1 MSMKLTKNY
10 QISLFVIGCI
20 LINYAGKLTAQ
31 HLQLPLWLDSVGTA
45 MAAYVLGPV
54 CGSIVGATVNIIYG
68 FSNSV
73 SYIYALTNAAE
84 AVIIGLAAQKKV
96 FENLFRTIT
105 VSVMVAIVSVAVSA
119 PLNAIFYEGKTS
131 NIWGEGVMALLLE
144 WNLPR
149 PLTIAVG
156 EFYIDFIDKLLTV
169 MLLFAAIRIHRC
181 YKGKREK
188 KAILN
193 LLAVMTTAFGI
204 FGWTGETLAN
214 PVSSENYN
222 SYIQTVFDADDGL
235 PGGGANDI
243 LAAKDGV
250 LWVGTYSGLYR
261 YNGKEFKLMREF
273 QSVKNVKCL
282 FSDEEGRLWIG
293 TNDSGVSVCIN
304 EQVANVIDSQ
314 NGLSSDSVT
323 CINKGEDGLYYIGT
337 TDCLQMLSLNNG
349 FTIKATLSQVKYP
362 ISISSDQNGHIAVV
376 TDAGELYILEDQKI
390 LQCIKRQDAEN
401 FSCCEFDAQG
411 RLYVG
416 TITDK
421 VQTYEFS
428 LGKFRLQRTTVCD
441 LLSNL
446 NSIRVAEDD
455 KLFLCSDTGIGYL
468 DENRQYHVVN
478 TNTFNSSIDRMTFDY
493 QGNLWFS
500 SSRLGL
506 LRLCESFFKDV
517 YSEAGLEQ
525 AVVNSVVK
533 WQDTLYFGTDNG
545 MDAVSADFSKEI
557 ENELTG
563 QFDEVRIRC
572 LQVDTRDHLW
582 ISTSGKGVFEV
593 EPSGELHVY
602 DSAKGAL
609 GEKFRMTLELQDGSI
624 AAAGDTGITFIQNG
638 IVTNVIGYDQ
648 GLVNPKVLSLMQKKD
663 GTILAAT
670 NGGGIAIIKDGKLKR
685 VIRKTDGLG
694 SDVVLRTVEDSEGKG
709 VFLVAS
715 NGLRYMTWD
724 YQIKE
729 LRHFPCYNNYD
740 ILKGQKGKLFILCS
754 NGVYVAEEE
763 ALIADEETEYEL
775 IDSRKGLKD
784 ALTANSWNY
793 TDTDGTCYLCCDKGV
808 NFLDLNNYNADIRS
822 YRMRVSSINID
833 GEKHM
838 VDKDEPTRLAR
849 GAKRIEIF
857 PEVVNYSTN
866 DPWIRYYLEG
876 IDEKPFFVHQ
886 SELSGV
892 SYTNLPTGVYRFH
905 MAVMDGGRQKVIEES
920 VYEIIKEK
928 EIYDHWWFYLY
939 FVVVFVLIVTWFT
952 WFITRAR
959 MQKMLDLQK
968 RELELVKRQVEM
980 GNETILAIAKTVD
993 AKDENTSQ
1001 HSVRVSEYSVMIAEK
1016 LGFSEEECENLRKTA
1031 LLHDI
1036 GKIGIPDRV
1045 LNKPA
1050 RLDDAEYEIMKTHV
1064 VKGAQILK
1072 DFTLVDHVTDGVLYH
1087 HERFD
1092 GSGYAQGLV
1101 GEHIPLNARIIGVAD
1116 AFDAMTANRVYR
1128 RKIPFEAVLEEL
1140 HNGRGTQFDPMLVD
1154 ILLELIEEGTID
1166 VRTIYGED

>member
-10 QISLFVIGCI
+10 QISLFVIVCI
-20 LINYAGKLTAQ
+20 LINYVGKLTAQ

-68 FSNSV
+68 FGNSV
-73 SYIYALTNAAE
+73 SYIYALTSVAE

-105 VSVMVAIVSVAVSA
+105 VSVIVAIVSVAVSV
-119 PLNAIFYEGKTS
+119 PLNVVFYGGKTS
-131 NIWGEGVMALLLE
+131 NIWGEGVMALLME
-144 WNLPR
+144 WNMPG
-149 PLTIAVG
+149 PLAIVAG

-169 MLLFAAIRIHRC
+169 MILFAAIRFHR
-181 YKGKREK
+181 YYRGKYGRKE
-188 KAILN
+188 ITN
-193 LLAVMTTAFGI
+193 LLVIMVMAAGI
-204 FGWTGETLAN
+204 FGPGREISAN
-214 PVSSENYN
+214 PAVTENYN

-243 LAAKDGV
+243 LSSKEGI

-337 TDCLQMLSLNNG
+337 TDCLQLLSLNNG
-349 FTIKATLSQVKYP
+349 FTVEATLSQIKYP
-362 ISISSDQNGHIAVV
+362 ISISSDLNGHIAVV
-376 TDAGELYILEDQKI
+376 TDAGELYIIEDQKI
-390 LQCIKRQDAEN
+390 MQCIKRRDAEG
-401 FSCCEFDAQG
+401 FGCCAFDAYG

-421 VQTYEFS
+421 VEMYELS
-428 LGKFRLQRTTVCD
+428 LGKFRLQRTTTCD
-441 LLSNL
+441 MLSNL
-446 NSIRVAEDD
+446 NSINVAQDD
-455 KLFLCSDTGIGYL
+455 KIFLCSDTGIGYL
-468 DENRQYHVVN
+468 DENRQYHAVN
-478 TNTFNSSIDRMTFDY
+478 TNAFNSSIDRMTFDY

-506 LRLCESFFKDV
+506 LRMCESFFKDV
-517 YSEAGLEQ
+517 YSEAGLDQ
-525 AVVNSVVK
+525 AVVNSAVK

-545 MDAVSADFSKEI
+545 MDAVSADFTQKV
-557 ENELTG
+557 ENELTA
-563 QFDEVRIRC
+563 QFDGVRIRC
-572 LQVDTRDHLW
+572 LQVDSRNHLW
-582 ISTSGKGVFEV
+582 IATSGKGVYEE
-593 EPSGELHVY
+593 EPSGEMHVY
-602 DSAKGAL
+602 DSQKGML

-624 AAAGDTGITFIQNG
+624 AAAGDSGISFIKNG
-638 IVTNVIGYDQ
+638 MVTNAIGYDQ
-648 GLVNPKVLSLMQKKD
+648 GLINPKVLSLMQTKD

-670 NGGGIAIIKDGKLKR
+670 NGGGIAIIKNGQLER

-694 SDVVLRTVEDSEGKG
+694 SDVVLRIVQDSAGEG

-724 YQIKE
+724 YQIRE
-729 LRHFPCYNNYD
+729 LQHFPCYNNYD
-740 ILKGQKGKLFILCS
+740 ILKAQNGKVFILCS
-754 NGVYVAEEE
+754 DGVYVTEEE
-763 ALIADEETEYEL
+763 KLIADEETEYDL

-784 ALTANSWNY
+784 ALTANAWNY

-822 YRMRVSSINID
+822 YRMRVSYMNID
-833 GEKHM
+833 GEKHI
-838 VDKDEPTRLAR
+838 VDKDDPTRLAR
-849 GAKRIEIF
+849 GVNRIEIF

-876 IDEKPFFVHQ
+876 IDEKPFFVRQ

-892 SYTNLPTGVYRFH
+892 SYTNLPTGIYRFH
-905 MAVMDGGRQKVIEES
+905 MAVMDAGRQNVIEES

-928 EIYDHWWFYLY
+928 EIHDHWWFYLY
-939 FVVVFVLIVTWFT
+939 FVVVFVLIVTWLT
-952 WFITRAR
+952 WFITRVR

-1016 LGFSEEECENLRKTA
+1016 LGFSEEERENLRKTA

-1036 GKIGIPDRV
+1036 GKIGIPDSV

-1050 RLDDAEYEIMKTHV
+1050 RLNDDEYEIMKTHV
-1064 VKGAQILK
+1064 VKGADILK

-1092 GSGYAQGLV
+1092 GSGYARGLE
-1101 GEHIPLNARIIGVAD
+1101 GEQIPLNARIIGVAD

-1128 RKIPFEAVLEEL
+1128 RKIPFDVVLEEL
-1140 HNGRGTQFDPMLVD
+1140 QKGRGTQFDPMLVD
-1154 ILLELIEEGTID
+1154 ILLELIEDGTID
-1166 VRTIYGED
+1166 VGAIYDED